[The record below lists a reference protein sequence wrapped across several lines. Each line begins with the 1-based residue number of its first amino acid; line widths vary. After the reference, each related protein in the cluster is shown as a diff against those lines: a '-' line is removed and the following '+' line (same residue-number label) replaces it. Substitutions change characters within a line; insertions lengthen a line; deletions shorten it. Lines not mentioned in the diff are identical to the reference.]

1 MITTFTWEV
10 LLKNEKD
17 FTMLERLAVDGGWL
31 YRTTERFSAFSD
43 YKTILAQQVT
53 FVPTPSE
60 PAKSHFETVGKLAAA
75 LPAKTE
81 DKPGNWL
88 SDETKRYCKVNKWT
102 RDSDDD
108 IRDSQGKRMIWY
120 KSTRD
125 DQGYDIDNWKAA
137 GVDGLFT
144 TEEDAITAHKLASE
158 GKL

>member
-10 LLKNEKD
+10 LIKIRSYP
-17 FTMLERLAVDGGWL
+17 TLERLAVDGGWL
-31 YRTTERFSAFSD
+31 YRTTTLKGDFEYRD
-43 YKTILAQQVT
+43 ILTQQVT

-60 PAKSHFETVGKLAAA
+60 PAKSHFETVAKLAAA

-81 DKPGNWL
+81 DKLGNWL

-120 KSTRD
+120 KPTQN
-125 DQGYDIDNWKAA
+125 DQGYNVDNWKAA
-137 GVDGLFT
+137 GVDGLFA
-144 TEEDAITAHKLASE
+144 TEEDAIAAHKLASE